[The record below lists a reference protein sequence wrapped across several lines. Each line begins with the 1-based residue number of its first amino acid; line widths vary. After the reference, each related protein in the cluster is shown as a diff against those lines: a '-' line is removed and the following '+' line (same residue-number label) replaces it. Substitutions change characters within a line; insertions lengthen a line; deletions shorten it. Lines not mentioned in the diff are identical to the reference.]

1 MRAMNVAYMFL
12 TLHSRVTLVQST
24 LLNGPATTD
33 HRWEFIN
40 QPKDQVSLGFTYFE
54 VFYVRDSLLLG
65 EIFRG

>member
-1 MRAMNVAYMFL
+1 MFL

>member
-1 MRAMNVAYMFL
+1 MFL

-33 HRWEFIN
+33 HRWEFIG
-40 QPKDQVSLGFTYFE
+40 QPKDQVPLGFTYFE

>member
-1 MRAMNVAYMFL
+1 MKLAYMFL

-33 HRWEFIN
+33 HRWEFIG
-40 QPKDQVSLGFTYFE
+40 QPKDQVPLGFTYFE